1 MRRGAFDFY
10 TAEYAAD
17 QSVPPGTL
25 ADKGLMKRRK
35 PLNTLFVRNDGK
47 RKIFLSN
54 SPALDE
60 RR

>member
-25 ADKGLMKRRK
+25 ADKGLMKRACPPDLTDLAR
-35 PLNTLFVRNDGK
+35 
-47 RKIFLSN
+47 
-54 SPALDE
+54 AE
-60 RR
+60 RSLLQLCRA

>member
-17 QSVPPGTL
+17 QSVTPVTL

-35 PLNTLFVRNDGK
+35 PSNTLFVRNKKK
-47 RKIFLSN
+47 RKIF
-54 SPALDE
+54 
-60 RR
+60 

>member
-10 TAEYAAD
+10 TAEYAAG

-35 PLNTLFVRNDGK
+35 PLNTLLLGTTEKGR
-47 RKIFLSN
+47 FLIKFTC
-54 SPALDE
+54 PFRA
-60 RR
+60 

>member
-35 PLNTLFVRNDGK
+35 PSNTLFVRYDRK
-47 RKIFLSN
+47 RKIF
-54 SPALDE
+54 
-60 RR
+60 

>member
-25 ADKGLMKRRK
+25 ADKGSKG
-35 PLNTLFVRNDGK
+35 NTLFVRYEGK
-47 RKIFLSN
+47 RKIF
-54 SPALDE
+54 
-60 RR
+60 

>member
-10 TAEYAAD
+10 TAEYAAG

-35 PLNTLFVRNDGK
+35 PSNTLFVRYDGK

-54 SPALDE
+54 LPALFE